1 MKDNSVCIKC
11 GGTGIDALG
20 NPCSCGIN
28 KKIEMPVCLKVPMQY
43 QGLKFNKAFIREG
56 LPPLYGETLD
66 KILQDCI
73 DSFGQ
78 FKRNILICAPP
89 GSSKTIWAYT
99 LYSMLFS
106 MGCEIPEIMDLMQC
120 REILLNYYTEDK
132 EALRLLSIAPLAVIK
147 IPWDLPNRF
156 VETMFSFLDFHEVEE
171 MRRVINQM
179 VSWGTSAPMSEKK
192 PYKVVDGYDGS
203 RRTAIRPGAGESWA
217 IFIRKFNLS
226 VHSVKW
232 LLDKVDNQLYCIGRI
247 YEVGLSKYKHII
259 ESIQHSIRDFE
270 TCKYESY

>member
-43 QGLKFNKAFIREG
+43 QGLKFNKAFIRKG

-66 KILQDCI
+66 KILQECI

-132 EALRLLSIAPLAVIK
+132 EALRLLSTAPLAVIK

-156 VETMFSFLDFHEVEE
+156 VETVSTIID
-171 MRRVINQM
+171 RRVRANCSTIFLYNGSKTDLKARDSFGKLSM
-179 VSWGTSAPMSEKK
+179 LEG
-192 PYKVVDGYDGS
+192 DGYFNS
-203 RRTAIRPGAGESWA
+203 LKIYSWEM
-217 IFIRKFNLS
+217 KND
-226 VHSVKW
+226 VK
-232 LLDKVDNQLYCIGRI
+232 QI
-247 YEVGLSKYKHII
+247 
-259 ESIQHSIRDFE
+259 
-270 TCKYESY
+270 